1 MVTDELQQLLDEAA
15 GLMGWVFVFLVD
27 REIGPLGWQD
37 PKGLMAHCQHPIEP
51 TLDSILAAFEEALP
65 GWRFQLKSRG
75 DGQFIWIL
83 AMGTP
88 GYDSKVFSVAC
99 TGHTAAAWRLDLA
112 RLLVA
117 ALRAKGWQA

>member
-1 MVTDELQQLLDEAA
+1 MASELQQLLDEAA

-65 GWRFQLKSRG
+65 GWEIERTLKYTSYWWAAYSPEW
-75 DGQFIWIL
+75 DGEEYP
-83 AMGTP
+83 TENV
-88 GYDSKVFSVAC
+88 S
-99 TGHTAAAWRLDLA
+99 GHTVAAWRLDLA

-117 ALRAKGWQA
+117 ALRAKGGKA